1 MRIVYLKSSNRDDT
15 AKLIQMCIGD
25 HYFSTFFYYT
35 AINIGFEQ
43 ERYTVFEATDATG
56 QLIPIPIIKE
66 NDQESEITFEVIAT
80 LILGSGPTAAQP
92 YEDFQAD
99 LVQKQNFDPD
109 EQEIDYL
116 YELFDDTPEN
126 PDVPELTETFQI
138 QLSLADE
145 GLTNINLAAGGG
157 SLFATATIVI
167 IDDDGS
173 LV

>member
-1 MRIVYLKSSNRDDT
+1 MHWRLLFWYIFL
-15 AKLIQMCIGD
+15 
-25 HYFSTFFYYT
+25 YYT

-43 ERYTVFEATDATG
+43 ERYTVFEAIEGAPDK
-56 QLIPIPIIKE
+56 LIPIPIIKE
-66 NDQESEITFEVIAT
+66 NGQKSELTFQVIAT
-80 LILGSGPTAAQP
+80 LTLGSGPTAAQP
-92 YEDFQAD
+92 GEDLEANPP
-99 LVQKQNFDPD
+99 VQRQPFRPD
-109 EQEIDYL
+109 EQEIDYRF
-116 YELFDDTPEN
+116 ELFDDTPEN